1 MTLGH
6 RTEDNIENRMVTEK
20 EKMLSG
26 EMYDATDPQLIDE
39 RRRARVL
46 CKSLNESHDSE
57 QKIWGQGLISD
68 YRLKYGVR
76 A

>member
-1 MTLGH
+1 
-6 RTEDNIENRMVTEK
+6 MVTEK

-57 QKIWGQGLISD
+57 QKI
-68 YRLKYGVR
+68 
-76 A
+76 